1 VQQQLYI
8 EYDNMSIYV
17 AGSDGLL
24 PWNIT
29 VHFHKFP
36 EDEVLHCHSKEVVEA
51 HFMATIKEA
60 DTLKHRSQVINGM
73 QKNEHRQ
80 LWTGLQNDK
89 FDQFWAVNRKLMEH
103 TSGEDLFR
111 HIPFRIHRRG
121 RPMTQKL
128 FRPLSDDGQLH
139 VLRDLLEQFAA
150 DALDSEDNAATHR
163 ALIQGIT
170 IPLDATVQWLSEHFS
185 HPDNFLYITVI
196 PK

>member
-1 VQQQLYI
+1 MPRKTCNINKCVLY
-8 EYDNMSIYV
+8 V
-17 AGSDGLL
+17 PGSEGLL
-24 PWNIT
+24 PWNVT
-29 VHFHKFP
+29 VHFFKFP

-103 TSGEDLFR
+103 ASGEELFR

-121 RPMTQKL
+121 RPTMLQKL
-128 FRPLSDDGQLH
+128 FRPLSDEGQLH
-139 VLRDLLEQFAA
+139 VLRDLLEQFAS
-150 DALDSEDNAATHR
+150 DALDDENSMATHKV
-163 ALIQGIT
+163 LIQGIT
-170 IPLDATVQWLSEHFS
+170 VPLDTTLQWLSEHFS